1 MANQMIAL
9 QARNPQLPDPSR
21 AAAQYANMMNMAS
34 QQRAT
39 QLQAE
44 RTRQEMDYARA
55 SEGRAAQTQ
64 TANMRK
70 ADLDYQIEDM
80 KRLRNIG
87 ATVLRSGNEDAYQ
100 DLLGMITESDPQ
112 FGNLIRRVAP
122 TLNRDVLQTVIMEAD
137 KFIEA
142 TVPKATY
149 SNEIAAGGG
158 FDAQGRPIPEGTL
171 IQVTNSLM
179 PSTMPIPAA
188 SAAAAPARTP
198 AATPAAAAAGT
209 PMRTGKF
216 GETLVV
222 PDSARPLTADQQ
234 DHIRRLQEELG
245 MTNTPASFTRGGMT
259 APTVGQMSPDMVPAI
274 LDSAINTGVMAQID
288 LDQIIAMSPPQARQ
302 GIMDV
307 IRSNRI
313 ALQADAP
320 SLAASAMPQQ
330 QPMAPNPVGRQ
341 QSQFAVMRGQ
351 ATPAAFADLGGQP
364 EMQNTMAQ
372 YQPVLRRD
380 PNVSPLPGS
389 SQVPLPRLGAEKR
402 VEAQAAK
409 DVELKM
415 APQIAAANK
424 KAENAIELKSTAKK
438 AKFDTEAVI
447 DEVADRINTI
457 DQLLRNPNR
466 FSIIGPIEGNLP
478 RLLQT
483 GARADAQAAFDK
495 IKNTA
500 TLTSLIDM
508 RRSTETGA
516 SPVGANPTD
525 RDAKIV
531 EQAASK
537 LIQTGEPTAFD
548 AELMDMRRK
557 LYRTYV
563 NAQREYDGVYGD
575 VLKENPNLRLAVPK
589 VSDRYL
595 STKDLPK
602 QKTPVKT
609 PTSTLSPQTRKKYGL

>member
-9 QARNPQLPDPSR
+9 QTRNPQLPDPSR

-64 TANMRK
+64 TSNMRK
-70 ADLDYQIEDM
+70 ADLEYQIEDM

-100 DLLGMITESDPQ
+100 DLLGMITESDQQ

-122 TLNRDVLQTVIMEAD
+122 TFNRDVLQTVIMEAD

-179 PSTMPIPAA
+179 PSTMPIPDA

-198 AATPAAAAAGT
+198 VATPVAAAAGT
-209 PMRTGKF
+209 PMRATRGAN
-216 GETLVV
+216 TTPQDLM
-222 PDSARPLTADQQ
+222 QQ
-234 DHIRRLQEELG
+234 GMDPRNIPLG
-245 MTNTPASFTRGGMT
+245 MPTVRPISFNQSDMGG
-259 APTVGQMSPDMVPAI
+259 VGQMSPDMVPAI

-288 LDQIIAMSPPQARQ
+288 LDQMLAMTPPEARQ

-307 IRSNRI
+307 IRNSNI
-313 ALQADAP
+313 TLQADAP
-320 SLAASAMPQQ
+320 SLAASAMTQQ

-341 QSQFAVMRGQ
+341 QSQFAVMRGK
-351 ATPAAFADLGGQP
+351 APPASLADLGGQP

-380 PNVSPLPGS
+380 PNMSPYPGS
-389 SQVPLPRLGAEKR
+389 AQVPLPRLGAEKR

-409 DVELKM
+409 DVELAM
-415 APQIAAANK
+415 APQIATATK
-424 KAENAIELKSTAKK
+424 SAERAIELKSTAKK

-457 DQLLRNPNR
+457 DQLLRNSNR

-537 LIQTGEPTAFD
+537 LIQTGEPAAFD

-575 VLKENPNLRLAVPK
+575 VLKENPNLRLVVPK

-595 STKDLPK
+595 STKDMPK
-602 QKTPVKT
+602 PR
-609 PTSTLSPQTRKKYGL
+609 TSTKVDQNNPLLKSLLGAKR